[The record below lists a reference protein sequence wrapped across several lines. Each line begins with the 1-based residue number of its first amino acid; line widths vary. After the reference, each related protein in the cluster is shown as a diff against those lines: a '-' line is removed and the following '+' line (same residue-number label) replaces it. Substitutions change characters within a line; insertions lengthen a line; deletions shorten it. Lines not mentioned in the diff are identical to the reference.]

1 VRMRRC
7 ACRQRIEGN
16 AEEQVLSMQH
26 VDCDGRLLL
35 CSELSRQLQLG
46 DRVHFLPMLCVCA
59 LAACAHGLDVHCWAR
74 RDWSFGRCA
83 AIFLDGPRK
92 GESIPT
98 TPRTSGPTTPR
109 TSGPD
114 GSSAEHSPSA
124 QMPVDSSDES
134 GNHFSGSR
142 GALAKG
148 YSQHAATVVE
158 GKSIVGPGSNTQQP
172 PAVSFVSEPR
182 DGSFA
187 GPRIGPVPAPSFE
200 AGTERP
206 LSGSPRRHTG
216 ALSRCTP
223 SGSRASQGRM
233 PGERGW
239 ICGGSARETSLLRV
253 PPKNGPIVLQK
264 AVRCQGLYG
273 IGMAIDLDEGAPRVV
288 RKVID
293 LRNGADQVIN
303 FAVKEG
309 DILLAVNGL
318 SVEQSHGK
326 ALSENLLWGA
336 QNSQV
341 KLTLQSANQ
350 DRYIVLC
357 KRHVPIRSW
366 DIAEVSFGLS
376 CEAQATNSER
386 EFVVGEKVV
395 ELLNQMRRT
404 VVDESGEAIDWL
416 QPLQDWQVTS

>member
-1 VRMRRC
+1 
-7 ACRQRIEGN
+7 
-16 AEEQVLSMQH
+16 
-26 VDCDGRLLL
+26 
-35 CSELSRQLQLG
+35 
-46 DRVHFLPMLCVCA
+46 VHFLLLLCVCA
-59 LAACAHGLDVHCWAR
+59 HLELALTDSMCTAMCTAGR
-74 RDWSFGRCA
+74 RDWSFGRSA

-109 TSGPD
+109 TSGPTTPRKSGPD
-114 GSSAEHSPSA
+114 GSSAEHSPSAAA

-134 GNHFSGSR
+134 GNRSSGSP

-158 GKSIVGPGSNTQQP
+158 GKSIAGPSSNSQQP
-172 PAVSFVSEPR
+172 PPASSASEPY
-182 DGSFA
+182 DGSCAGQRFA
-187 GPRIGPVPAPSFE
+187 GPVPAPSFE
-200 AGTERP
+200 AGMEGP
-206 LSGSPRRHTG
+206 LSGIPRQHEG

-239 ICGGSARETSLLRV
+239 ICVGSARETSFLRV
-253 PPKNGPIVLQK
+253 PPKSGPIVLQK

-303 FAVKEG
+303 SAVKEG

-318 SVEQSHGK
+318 RVEQSHGK

-341 KLTLQSANQ
+341 NLTLQSANQ
-350 DRYIVLC
+350 NRYLVVC

-376 CEAQATNSER
+376 CEAQATSSER

-395 ELLNQMRRT
+395 ELLNEMRRT
-404 VVDESGEAIDWL
+404 VVDESGEPIDWL
-416 QPLQDWQVTS
+416 QPLQDWQVTL